1 MTSMPR
7 KPRLLSSPFPCL
19 TLSLLV
25 SCAGCDRSEAVQ
37 DRTSIRTMLVP
48 GNKLKDAN
56 GPLRVDDPQFQPR
69 QQAGTRS
76 ITLDFRARPE
86 GGTDNQPMHT
96 TGKDAQPGHSQGPAC
111 KLRDDY
117 EFYAKEGGLFVVRKG
132 GPQDKRHVVHLYLDD
147 GAEVQVETL
156 HSAHNL
162 ATKFADPD
170 AYVVLDVTTKAKP
183 TGPSKR
189 ELWHAE
195 VKKVENCLNARP
207 Q

>member
-1 MTSMPR
+1 MQK
-7 KPRLLSSPFPCL
+7 KPRLPSSLVPCL
-19 TLSLLV
+19 TLSLLA
-25 SCAGCDRSEAVQ
+25 SCAGCDRSENVQ
-37 DRTSIRTMLVP
+37 DRESIQTMLVP

-69 QQAGTRS
+69 KLAGTSS
-76 ITLDFRARPE
+76 ITLDFQAQPE
-86 GGTDNQPMHT
+86 GGADNLPMHT
-96 TGKDAQPGHSQGPAC
+96 TGKDAQSGHSKGVAC
-111 KLRDDY
+111 TLRDDY

-132 GPQDKRHVVHLYLDD
+132 GPQDKKHVVHLYLDD

-162 ATKFADPD
+162 ATKFADAN
-170 AYVVLDVTTKAKP
+170 AYVVLDVTTKEKP

-195 VKKVENCLNARP
+195 VKKVENCLNAQP